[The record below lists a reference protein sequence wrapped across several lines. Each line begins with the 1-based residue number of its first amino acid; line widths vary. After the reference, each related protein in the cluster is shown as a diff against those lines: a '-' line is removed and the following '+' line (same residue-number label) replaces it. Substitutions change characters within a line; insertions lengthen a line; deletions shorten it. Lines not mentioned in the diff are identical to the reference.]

1 MFERRPFRILR
12 SLGRSREIAT
22 VLLNYGFGDVVE
34 RLGLMRYLQWGSR
47 LFFRRR
53 NPPEPR
59 LTRAQRI
66 RMALEDLGA
75 TFIKFGQLMSTRPDL
90 VPAELICELTKLQ
103 ESVPS
108 FPTEKAI
115 ELLEAELG
123 DKVDRLFL
131 EFDRHPMA
139 AGSLGQVHRARL
151 EDGTVVAVKIRRPN
165 VVRDVERDLEL
176 MLELAILIERHL
188 PESQVFEPVG
198 LVTQFA
204 RSIRREMNF
213 LREARTMD
221 EFHRLFKKDSTLTVP
236 QVFWELSGETIITM
250 EYLDGFKI
258 SDRAGIFGCGL
269 ERPELAATGA
279 RIFLKQVF
287 EFGLFHGDPHPGNV
301 RIMRSG
307 SIGLLDFGMVGRL
320 EDDRREQLV
329 DLFLSISQKD
339 VKRTVELVL
348 VIGRASGEIDRPL
361 LVADVRDFIESY
373 YGLSLE
379 RIKMG
384 KLLSDFVQ
392 ILSSHSIRY
401 PADLMLLIRAV
412 VTLEGLGR
420 DLDPEFNLALYL
432 APFVKR
438 VIRDRYNPRR
448 MANRMLGDTGRMLE
462 SLHEVPMHIE
472 RTLQKLNRDEIKIQL
487 EHRNLEYLVT
497 ELDRSGNR
505 IVIGLVM
512 SALIVASALVVR
524 TGNAFNSPWI
534 SIPVFILSSLLGIWL
549 IYGIFRSGR
558 L

>member
-1 MFERRPFRILR
+1 VFERRPFRILR

-34 RLGLMRYLQWGSR
+34 RLGLMRYLQWGRR
-47 LFFRRR
+47 LFVRRR

-59 LTRAQRI
+59 LTRSQRI
-66 RMALEDLGA
+66 RMALEVLGA
-75 TFIKFGQLMSTRPDL
+75 TFVKFGQLMSTRPDL
-90 VPAELICELTKLQ
+90 LPAELICELTKLQ

-108 FPTEKAI
+108 FPVEKAI
-115 ELLEAELG
+115 ETVEAELG
-123 DKVDRLFL
+123 GTIDRLYL
-131 EFDRHPMA
+131 EFDRQPLA
-139 AGSLGQVHRARL
+139 AGSLGQVHRGRL
-151 EDGTVVAVKIRRPN
+151 ADGTAVAVKIRRPN
-165 VVRDVERDLEL
+165 VVREVERDLEL

-188 PESQVFEPVG
+188 PESRVFEPVG

-213 LREARTMD
+213 VREARTTD
-221 EFHRLFKKDSTLTVP
+221 EFHRLFKRDSTLIVP
-236 QVFWELSGETIITM
+236 RVYWDLSGETVITM
-250 EYLDGFKI
+250 EFLDGFKI
-258 SDRAGIFGCGL
+258 SDRAGIQAANL
-269 ERPELAATGA
+269 KRSDLATTGA

-287 EFGLFHGDPHPGNV
+287 EYGLFHGDPHPGNV

-307 SIGLLDFGMVGRL
+307 SIGLIDFGMVGRL

-329 DLFLSISQKD
+329 DLFLSISQRD
-339 VKRTVELVL
+339 VKRTVDLVL
-348 VIGRASGEIDRPL
+348 IIGKPSSEIDRSL
-361 LVADVRDFIESY
+361 LQADVRDFIESY

-379 RIKMG
+379 RVRMG
-384 KLLSDFVQ
+384 KLLSDFVL

-401 PADLMLLIRAV
+401 PADLMLLIRAM
-412 VTLEGLGR
+412 VTLDGLGR
-420 DLDPEFNLALYL
+420 ELDPDFNLALHL
-432 APFVKR
+432 APFIKR

-448 MANRMLGDTGRMLE
+448 MAHRILGDTGRMLE
-462 SLHEVPMHIE
+462 TLHEVPMHIE

-512 SALIVASALVVR
+512 SALIVASALIVR
-524 TGNAFNSPWI
+524 TGTAFNSVWI
-534 SIPVFILSSLLGIWL
+534 TGPVFILSSLLGVWL